1 MQLTQLSQSPRDPS
15 FVANPYPFYDRA
27 RAAGALFHWTDY
39 DLACAISYR
48 AVDALLR
55 DRRFGR
61 EAPDC
66 VKVTHPP
73 HLTPFFEIE
82 QHSMLERDPPEQT
95 RLRGQVLRAFTARQ
109 VAAMESG
116 IASLAHELIDRFPS
130 GPFDLL
136 PAFAERIPVIVIARM
151 MGVPESMADQLLA
164 WSHDMVAM
172 YQARRDR
179 AVEDAAVAASLEFSA
194 YVRDLM
200 AARRRAPEDDMISAL
215 LEVQRTQNALS
226 DPEIVSTL
234 ILLLNAGHEATVHS
248 IGNGVAA
255 ILCNNVSGPEIY
267 RDAAATLYANCE
279 VLRYDPPLHMFT
291 RYALQDVEVFGHR
304 FREGE
309 EVGLL
314 LAAANRDPE
323 EYTDPHRFDP
333 TRQIS
338 THLSFGA
345 GVHFCVGAPLARL
358 ELNTAMPILFE
369 RCPELRLAET
379 PEIADRYHFHGYK
392 RLMVEA

>member
-1 MQLTQLSQSPRDPS
+1 MQLTRLSQSPRDPA
-15 FVANPYPFYDRA
+15 FVANPYPFYDTA
-27 RAAGALFHWTDY
+27 RAEGELFYWNDY
-39 DLACAISYR
+39 KLVCAVSYK
-48 AVDALLR
+48 AVDGLLR

-66 VKVTHPP
+66 VKKTHPE
-73 HLTPFFEIE
+73 HLAPFLEIE
-82 QHSMLERDPPEQT
+82 KHSMLECDPPEQT
-95 RLRGQVLRAFTARQ
+95 RLRGQILRAFTARQ
-109 VAAMESG
+109 VAAMEEG
-116 IASLAHELIDRFPS
+116 IASLTHELIDAFPK

-151 MGVPESMADQLLA
+151 MGVPETMADQLLS

-179 AVEDAAVAASLEFSA
+179 AVEDAAVKASKDFGA

-200 AARRRAPEDDMISAL
+200 QARRQEPQDDMISAL
-215 LEVQRTQNALS
+215 LEVQRSQNALS
-226 DPEIVSTL
+226 DAEIVSTL

-255 ILCNNVSGPEIY
+255 ILRNNANGPQIY
-267 RDAAATLYANCE
+267 RDEAATLYANCE

-291 RYALQDVEVFGHR
+291 RYALEDVEVFGHQ
-304 FREGE
+304 FREGD
-309 EVGLL
+309 EVGLM
-314 LAAANRDPE
+314 LAAANRDPV
-323 EYTDPHRFDP
+323 EYEDPHRFDP
-333 TRQIS
+333 NRKIS

-369 RCPELRLAET
+369 RCPDLRLAQT
-379 PEIADRYHFHGYK
+379 PEFADRYHFHGYT
-392 RLMVEA
+392 RLMVET